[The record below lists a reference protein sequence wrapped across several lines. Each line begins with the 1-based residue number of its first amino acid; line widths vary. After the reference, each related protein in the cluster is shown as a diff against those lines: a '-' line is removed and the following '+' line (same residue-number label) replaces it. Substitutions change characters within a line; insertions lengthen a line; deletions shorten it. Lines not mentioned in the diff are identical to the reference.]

1 MLGASSIA
9 AIVVGAVLALG
20 ILAVVQW
27 WTLKHLQ
34 ARQGYSNLEARTGA
48 PHHLPQGRRMGLWAR
63 LFGFGRSAPAGASVL
78 QEHELAQR
86 QEGWM
91 DQPGSVV
98 LVPVPSDMSSYRS

>member
-9 AIVVGAVLALG
+9 AIVVGAVLALA

-27 WTLKHLQ
+27 WTLKQLQ
-34 ARQGYSNLEARTGA
+34 ARQGYSNLEAQTGA

-63 LFGFGRSAPAGASVL
+63 IFGRPAPAGASAL